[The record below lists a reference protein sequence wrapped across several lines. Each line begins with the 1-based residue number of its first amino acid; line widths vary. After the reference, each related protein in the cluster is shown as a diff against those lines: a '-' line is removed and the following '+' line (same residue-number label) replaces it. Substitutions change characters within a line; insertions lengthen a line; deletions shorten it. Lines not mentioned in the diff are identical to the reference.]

1 MIIYYRISKSEKNVK
16 KVFRAEDVEGHNGEM
31 DMDTL
36 LQVFR
41 FFLLWKTLRN
51 VYASRAW
58 G

>member
-41 FFLLWKTLRN
+41 FFFIVEDLKKFLCF
-51 VYASRAW
+51 
-58 G
+58 